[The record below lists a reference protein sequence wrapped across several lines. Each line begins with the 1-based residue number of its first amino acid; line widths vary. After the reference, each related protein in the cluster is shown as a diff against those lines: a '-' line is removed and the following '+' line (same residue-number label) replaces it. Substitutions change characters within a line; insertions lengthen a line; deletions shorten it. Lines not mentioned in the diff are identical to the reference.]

1 MIEWFKTLDL
11 TIQVVIISSITS
23 IFVFIA
29 GWLFKV
35 LYERNSLKY
44 KLKKEYEF
52 EQKKKLKKEIAKN
65 KIHLLNAVEELNHRL
80 WNFSQHIS
88 TKKYSVSKSNWFA
101 EEQYYLNSFIYRFL
115 KVIYLTIKT
124 ENDTVSID
132 STIADNN
139 DILFLKYI
147 KTFKDIFTDKDL
159 IKNLPTQ
166 NKTTHFYK
174 NNLFGFASYIRK
186 EGNLLSFEEFEEVL
200 RNNYID
206 LEKVITYFTEIE
218 NNNNDCSINALK
230 CFHLLAINFLNKYGH
245 DYQVTQDDKINI
257 ITAKYKNEIR
267 ITSEFK
273 KFIIKS
279 KLEKEMKTILKKIE

>member
-1 MIEWFKTLDL
+1 MIEWVKTLDL

-23 IFVFIA
+23 IFGFIT
-29 GWLFKV
+29 GWIFKL

-52 EQKKKLKKEIAKN
+52 EQKKKLKDEIAKN

-80 WNFSQHIS
+80 WNFSQNIS
-88 TKKYSVSKSNWFA
+88 TKKYSVSKNNWFT
-101 EEQYYLNSFIYRFL
+101 EEQYYLNSFIYRFI
-115 KVIYLTIKT
+115 KVLYLTIKT

-174 NNLFGFASYIRK
+174 NNLFGFASYISN

-200 RNNYID
+200 KINYKG
-206 LEKVITYFTEIE
+206 LEKVLPI
-218 NNNNDCSINALK
+218 SLK
-230 CFHLLAINFLNKYGH
+230 L
-245 DYQVTQDDKINI
+245 
-257 ITAKYKNEIR
+257 R
-267 ITSEFK
+267 IT
-273 KFIIKS
+273 I
-279 KLEKEMKTILKKIE
+279 TTAQ